1 MQSSFSLP
9 SSRGLALSAVAGL
22 CLLFAPVALWAQQ
35 SISVRQLALTHSG
48 AYDFFMANGQPAGD
62 SLYPYVARMA
72 EAGGHEYLLDGAFGP
87 NFDPS
92 NPADAFV
99 AEVEAVTQDGFISQ
113 WRRDSDTLL
122 EIDNVPGTTFAD
134 KAYTSLM
141 VSPRNYVGY
150 WFDET
155 TGELLRTDE
164 GIPEGLNP
172 QNDPVGFQ
180 TLVDEYVAAINV
192 FARRAPGATV
202 HLYEFLPPAFA
213 FPYANDPS
221 QDNTIAVSHI
231 DAYVNYSLGLYQDW
245 LDALA
250 TGIRNHP
257 QLEDGVHLV
266 PVPINR
272 VIGRLLLDHPE
283 LLTGRDWFDF
293 ARDDAPH
300 FGDVDGSSDFF
311 EAFLAPV
318 LYGVLFDQAVPS
330 GFTLE
335 PGNIFEDDFALITDY
350 VATALDTDASN
361 GGSDDDSGGGGSG
374 GDPTVT
380 RVEDTDSAWTL
391 TTGTRFDPAADG
403 LPAAENDSVISL
415 STASSQAQLTFTGT
429 GIRLYGVVFPG
440 GNTGR
445 IALDGG
451 APTTVDWQADPAQPG
466 QLLWE
471 SGTLADDTHTVTIAS
486 EGDWIAIDYVEILDG
501 DADDGGGG
509 GGGETGP
516 ALSGVDLGFIGTFSH
531 SAWGDRVPNTLGD
544 AVTAANPAAG
554 NVGFQVQW
562 GSGYDA
568 HVALLPDG
576 DPTANGGAG
585 SNVVVAAQQAD
596 TGGSDATLF
605 GIGYL
610 ADYIPDEENP
620 PDSGPRS
627 AYAEHQFVDLPDGFT
642 GTLSLEALAG
652 TTQVNVPYNL
662 ARMAVASQADV
673 LWNTPAYPALNEL
686 GEPFTRLDP
695 ATYVAEVRER
705 TALGAVGTANA
716 FSLIEASSAD
726 YSGELRLFSAPN
738 DLLIAWIE
746 QAPAWL
752 SGDANRISE
761 VRDLV
766 DPAVEPSSLA
776 AAYTESDFLAYPQDS
791 LFVDGGG
798 HFTQLPHLLFAH
810 AMLLTRLAEIDP
822 AFLEEDLSYLVRGGV
837 SSELATFL
845 HTLVVEAVRNQ
856 LDDYRGHNPPAPPAP
871 PVVTRPDVAGTYEFI
886 VAADG
891 SGLTDSIQA
900 AVNAALP
907 GDTIRIR
914 PGTYPE
920 SVSVATRELTLIAD
934 GEVIVTGHVGGTH
947 GFRIDAN
954 DIELR
959 GFTVRGISGQACP
972 GDHAATGFVLNA
984 ARTRLIDCVSHSNG
998 NNGFLV
1004 LPDARNVRIQG
1015 GSAFDNTV
1023 SGIGLAGGTDI
1034 TIRDMTFYSTGGDGG
1049 PDGSFQASA
1058 ILTENWGDS
1067 AASPRLPIEGIQP
1080 IDGLTI
1086 DNVTVYDHPDY
1097 GIRISAYNETLSRFP
1112 SGRIATTNLQ
1122 LTNSHIYNNG
1132 SRLSDFTGGLYH
1144 LGGILLQHIDGGLVA
1159 GNVIEDNYFWGIDAY
1174 RCNDFV
1180 YRDNWFLNNNRGMD
1194 TPGIT
1199 FEPVNVEINGG
1210 LRNEFSNNLVYGSF
1224 AGLFLSW
1231 IPDSND
1237 GALFGPDSITVEG
1250 NIMAGH
1256 TEGGFS
1262 MVVNGSGLSSRT
1274 VRNNFIER
1282 VDPAHLLYLRE
1293 DLGIDLE
1300 APELGN
1306 RIGSAPGFADAPNDD
1321 FSLLPT
1327 SPLRQNSWGPANLRP
1342 ATAPDFD
1349 EWILE
1354 ALGAGAPTAD
1364 LDATADPDRDNRPN
1378 LIEYATGGRPGLPD
1392 SDALM
1397 TLDRTSD
1404 TIASL
1409 DVVLRGNDPSLACQ
1423 IRYSDNLQDWTT
1435 ATLTYDGMV
1444 WASDTG
1450 TVQVES
1456 AQALGN
1462 GLWRLTLSLTVPGDS
1477 IFARLSVERVPDQP

>member
-1 MQSSFSLP
+1 MIPIVSPSSLP
-9 SSRGLALSAVAGL
+9 SKWLHRIAFPATIGFLLCAWTTPAVAQNT
-22 CLLFAPVALWAQQ
+22 VN
-35 SISVRQLALTHSG
+35 VRQLALTHSG
-48 AYDFFMANGQPAGD
+48 AYDFFTENGQPAGD

-72 EAGGHEYLLDGAFGP
+72 EAAGHTYRLDGTFGP
-87 NFDPS
+87 LFDPS
-92 NPADAFV
+92 NPSGSFV
-99 AEVEAVTQDGFISQ
+99 AEMESATADGFLSQ
-113 WRRDSDTLL
+113 WRRDSDTPM
-122 EIDNVPGTTFAD
+122 EIDNVPGATFAD

-155 TGELLRTDE
+155 TGELIVENGVPQGINRT
-164 GIPEGLNP
+164 
-172 QNDPVGFQ
+172 NDPAGFQ
-180 TLVDEYVAAINV
+180 SLVDEYVAAINV
-192 FARRAPGATV
+192 FARQAPGATV

-213 FPYANDPS
+213 FPYPENPS
-221 QDNTIAVSHI
+221 QDNTIAGSHI
-231 DAYVNYSLGLYQDW
+231 DDYVTHALGRHQDW

-250 TGIRNHP
+250 DGIRNHP
-257 QLEDGVHLV
+257 QLESRVTLV
-266 PVPINR
+266 TVPINR
-272 VIGRLLLDHPE
+272 VVAELLRDHPG
-283 LLTGRDWFDF
+283 LLVGRDWFDI
-293 ARDDAPH
+293 ARDGAPH
-300 FGDVDGSSDFF
+300 FGDAGGSSDFF

-318 LYGVLFDQAVPS
+318 LYGVLFAEAVPDS
-330 GFTLE
+330 FTLE
-335 PGNIFEDDFALITDY
+335 PGNIFESDFPLITNY
-350 VATALDTDASN
+350 VTNALNNSS
-361 GGSDDDSGGGGSG
+361 GGGGGGSG
-374 GDPTVT
+374 
-380 RVEDTDSAWTL
+380 S
-391 TTGTRFDPAADG
+391 
-403 LPAAENDSVISL
+403 
-415 STASSQAQLTFTGT
+415 
-429 GIRLYGVVFPG
+429 
-440 GNTGR
+440 
-445 IALDGG
+445 
-451 APTTVDWQADPAQPG
+451 
-466 QLLWE
+466 
-471 SGTLADDTHTVTIAS
+471 
-486 EGDWIAIDYVEILDG
+486 
-501 DADDGGGG
+501 GG

-516 ALSGVDLGFIGTFSH
+516 ALSEVDLGFIGTFSH
-531 SAWGDRVPNTLGD
+531 SAWGDRVPTTLED

-554 NVGFQVQW
+554 AVGFQVQW

-576 DPTANGGAG
+576 DPTANGGEG
-585 SNVVVAAQQAD
+585 SNVAVAARQAD
-596 TGGSDATLF
+596 TEGSDATLF

-620 PDSGPRS
+620 PDSGPRG

-662 ARMAVASQADV
+662 ARMAVASRADV

-705 TALGAVGTANA
+705 TAAGAVGTANA

-738 DLLIAWIE
+738 NLLVAWIE

-761 VRDLV
+761 VRGLV
-766 DPAVEPSSLA
+766 DPADEPPSLA

-798 HFTQLPHLLFAH
+798 HFTRLPHLLFAH

-845 HTLVVEAVRNQ
+845 HTLVVEAVRDQ

-871 PVVTRPDVAGTYEFI
+871 PVVTRPDISGTYEFV

-914 PGTYPE
+914 PGTYAE
-920 SVSVATRELTLIAD
+920 SVSVATRDLTLIAD

-947 GFRIDAN
+947 GFRIDGN
-954 DIELR
+954 DVELR
-959 GFTVRGISGQACP
+959 GFTVRGINGQAYP

-984 ARTRLIDCVSHSNG
+984 ARTRLIDCVSHGNG

-1004 LPDARNVRIQG
+1004 LPDASNVLIQG

-1034 TIRDMTFYSTGGDGG
+1034 TIRDMTFYSTGEDGG
-1049 PDGSFQASA
+1049 PDGSFQANA
-1058 ILTENWGDS
+1058 ILTDNWGDS

-1080 IDGLTI
+1080 INGLTI

-1097 GIRISAYNETLSRFP
+1097 GIRISAYNETLSEFP
-1112 SGRIATTNLQ
+1112 SGRITTTNLQ

-1132 SRLSDFTGGLYH
+1132 SRLSDFVGGLYH
-1144 LGGILLQHIDGGLVA
+1144 LGGVLIQHVDGGLVA
-1159 GNVIEDNYFWGIDAY
+1159 GNTIENNYFWGIDAY
-1174 RCNDFV
+1174 RCNDIV

-1210 LRNEFSNNLVYGSF
+1210 LRNVFTHNLVYGGFS
-1224 AGLFLSW
+1224 GLFVSW

-1237 GALFGPDSITVEG
+1237 GALFGPDSITVEE
-1250 NIMAGH
+1250 NILAGH

-1262 MVVNGSGLSSRT
+1262 MVVNGNGLSSRT
-1274 VRNNFIER
+1274 VRNNFIEQ
-1282 VDPAHLLYLRE
+1282 VDDAHLLYLRE

-1300 APELGN
+1300 SPQLGN
-1306 RIGSAPGFADAPNDD
+1306 IIGAAPGFTNAGGGD
-1321 FSLLPT
+1321 FTLLPS
-1327 SPLRQNSWGPANLRP
+1327 SPLQDNTWGPANLRP
-1342 ATAPDFD
+1342 APPTRDFD
-1349 EWILE
+1349 SWILE
-1354 ALGAGAPTAD
+1354 ELGATAPASDRT
-1364 LDATADPDRDNRPN
+1364 ATADPDGDNRPN
-1378 LIEYATGGRPGLPD
+1378 LIEYATGGRAGERDQGPILRITPAPGGGADIALTLRADDPALHCTLLHSSDLAEWSPARLTFAPGTWQTD
-1392 SDALM
+1392 S
-1397 TLDRTSD
+1397 
-1404 TIASL
+1404 
-1409 DVVLRGNDPSLACQ
+1409 P
-1423 IRYSDNLQDWTT
+1423 
-1435 ATLTYDGMV
+1435 TLTLLSERD
-1444 WASDTG
+1444 
-1450 TVQVES
+1450 
-1456 AQALGN
+1456 LGN
-1462 GLWRLTLSLTVPGDS
+1462 GLWELTLRASAAGAS
-1477 IFARLSVERVPDQP
+1477 HFFRLSVQRPSAQP

>member
-1 MQSSFSLP
+1 MSHSLLHLPLLAFS
-9 SSRGLALSAVAGL
+9 RRRFFRLAGAA
-22 CLLFAPVALWAQQ
+22 CLFLAPVGAVFAQ
-35 SISVRQLALTHSG
+35 SPTTVRQLAVTHSG
-48 AYDFFMANGQPAGD
+48 AYDFFTANGQPAGD

-72 EAGGHEYLLDGAFGP
+72 EAAGHIYRLDGTFGP

-92 NPADAFV
+92 NPAGAFV
-99 AEVEAVTQDGFISQ
+99 AEMQTATEDGFLSQ
-113 WRRDSDTLL
+113 WRRDSDTPL
-122 EIDNVPGTTFAD
+122 EIDNVSGATFAD

-155 TGELLRTDE
+155 TGELIVE
-164 GIPEGLNP
+164 NGVPQGINP
-172 QNDPVGFQ
+172 TNDPAGFQ
-180 TLVDEYVAAINV
+180 SLVDEYVAAINV
-192 FARRAPGATV
+192 FARQAPGATV
-202 HLYEFLPPAFA
+202 HLYEFLPPAFS
-213 FPYANDPS
+213 FPYPNDPS
-221 QDNTIAVSHI
+221 QDNTIAFNHI
-231 DAYVNYSLGLYQDW
+231 DEYVNHALGRYQDW

-250 TGIRNHP
+250 AGIRNHP
-257 QLEDGVHLV
+257 QLEDGVNLV

-283 LLTGRDWFDF
+283 LLAGRDWFDF

-318 LYGVLFDQAVPS
+318 LYGVLFDEAVPS
-330 GFTLE
+330 GFALE
-335 PGNIFEDDFALITDY
+335 PGNIFEDDFALITNY
-350 VATALDTDASN
+350 VATALDGN
-361 GGSDDDSGGGGSG
+361 PPGGGGPG

-380 RVEDTDSAWTL
+380 RVEDTNPAWTL
-391 TTGTRFDPAADG
+391 TAGTRFDPTADG
-403 LPAAENDSVISL
+403 LPAAENGSVISL
-415 STASSQAQLTFTGT
+415 HTASSQAQLTFTGT
-429 GIRLYGVVFPG
+429 GIRLYGLVFPG

-445 IALDGG
+445 IVLDDG
-451 APTTVDWQADPAQPG
+451 APTTVDWEADPAQAG

-471 SGTLADDTHTVTIAS
+471 SGTLADDTHTLTIAS

-501 DADDGGGG
+501 DAADGGGG

-554 NVGFQVQW
+554 TVGFQVQW

-585 SNVVVAAQQAD
+585 SNVAVAAQQAD
-596 TGGSDATLF
+596 TEGSDATLF

-620 PDSGPRS
+620 PDSGPRG

-642 GTLSLEALAG
+642 GTPTLEALAG

-738 DLLIAWIE
+738 
-746 QAPAWL
+746 
-752 SGDANRISE
+752 E

-776 AAYTESDFLAYPQDS
+776 AAYTESDFLSYPQDS

-871 PVVTRPDVAGTYEFI
+871 PVVTRPDVADTYEFI

-907 GDTIRIR
+907 GDTIRVR
-914 PGTYPE
+914 PGTYAE
-920 SVSVATRELTLIAD
+920 SVSVTTRDLTLIAD
-934 GEVIVTGHVGGTH
+934 GEVIVTAHVGGTH

-959 GFTVRGISGQACP
+959 GFTVRGISGQAYP

-1004 LPDARNVRIQG
+1004 LPDARNVLIQG

-1034 TIRDMTFYSTGGDGG
+1034 TIRDMTFYSTGQDGG

-1067 AASPRLPIEGIQP
+1067 AASPRLLIEGIQP

-1086 DNVTVYDHPDY
+1086 DNVTVYGHPDY

-1144 LGGILLQHIDGGLVA
+1144 LGGILLQHIDEGLVA

-1210 LRNEFSNNLVYGSF
+1210 LRNEFTNNLVYGSF

-1237 GALFGPDSITVEG
+1237 GALFGPDSITVED

-1262 MVVNGSGLSSRT
+1262 MVVNGNGLSSRT

-1300 APELGN
+1300 APQLGN
-1306 RIGSAPGFADAPNDD
+1306 IIGTAPGFADAPAGD
-1321 FSLLPT
+1321 FTLLPS
-1327 SPLRQNSWGPANLRP
+1327 SPLQDNSWGPANLRP
-1342 ATAPDFD
+1342 APPTRDFD
-1349 EWILE
+1349 SWILE
-1354 ALGAGAPTAD
+1354 ELGASTPSSARA
-1364 LDATADPDRDNRPN
+1364 ATADPDRDNRPN
-1378 LIEYATGGRPGLPD
+1378 LIEYTTGGRADAHDPGPPMRVNPHT
-1392 SDALM
+1392 ATTAAIEM
-1397 TLDRTSD
+1397 
-1404 TIASL
+1404 
-1409 DVVLRGNDPSLACQ
+1409 VLRGDDPALVTRL
-1423 IRYSDNLQDWTT
+1423 RYSGDLRSWSTV
-1435 ATLTYDGMV
+1435 TLTHSGGGFWQTDS
-1444 WASDTG
+1444 ASVV
-1450 TVQVES
+1450 VQNSEN
-1456 AQALGN
+1456 LGD
-1462 GLWRLTLSLTVPGDS
+1462 GLWRLTLTFPASGRSVFVRL
-1477 IFARLSVERVPDQP
+1477 FAEMAP

>member
-1 MQSSFSLP
+1 MTKPTIHPFRLFSRLRALPLAAAGFLLVSVGGASFKQNP
-9 SSRGLALSAVAGL
+9 
-22 CLLFAPVALWAQQ
+22 
-35 SISVRQLALTHSG
+35 ITVRQLALTHSG
-48 AYDFFMANGQPAGD
+48 AYDFFTENGQPAGD

-72 EAGGHEYLLDGAFGP
+72 EAAGHTYRLDGTFGP

-92 NPADAFV
+92 NPAGAFV
-99 AEVEAVTQDGFISQ
+99 AEMQTATEDGFLSQ
-113 WRRDSDTLL
+113 WRRDSDTPL
-122 EIDNVPGTTFAD
+122 EIDNVPGATFAG

-155 TGELLRTDE
+155 TGELIVE
-164 GIPEGLNP
+164 NGVPQGINP
-172 QNDPVGFQ
+172 TNDPAGFQ
-180 TLVDEYVAAINV
+180 SLVDEYVAAINV
-192 FARRAPGATV
+192 FARQAPGATV

-213 FPYANDPS
+213 FPYPEDPS
-221 QDNTIAVSHI
+221 QDNTIAVNHI
-231 DAYVNYSLGLYQDW
+231 DEYVNYALGRYQDW

-250 TGIRNHP
+250 AGIRNHP
-257 QLEDGVHLV
+257 QLEDGVTLV
-266 PVPINR
+266 PIPINR
-272 VIGRLLLDHPE
+272 VIGGLLLDHPE
-283 LLTGRDWFDF
+283 LLAGHDWFDF
-293 ARDDAPH
+293 ARDAAPH

-318 LYGVLFDQAVPS
+318 LYGVLFDEAVPS
-330 GFTLE
+330 GFALE
-335 PGNIFEDDFALITDY
+335 SGNIFEDDFALITDY
-350 VATALDTDASN
+350 VATALDAN
-361 GGSDDDSGGGGSG
+361 PPGGGGSG

-380 RVEDTDSAWTL
+380 RVEDTNPAWTL

-403 LPAAENDSVISL
+403 LPTAENGSVISL
-415 STASSQAQLTFTGT
+415 HTASSQAQLTFTGT
-429 GIRLYGVVFPG
+429 GIRLYGLVFPG

-451 APTTVDWQADPAQPG
+451 TPTTVDWQADPAQAG

-471 SGTLADDTHTVTIAS
+471 SGTLADDTHSLTIAS

-501 DADDGGGG
+501 DAVGGGG
-509 GGGETGP
+509 GGGGGAGP
-516 ALSGVDLGFIGTFSH
+516 GLSGVDLGFIGTFSH
-531 SAWGDRVPNTLGD
+531 SAWGDRVPTTLED

-554 NVGFQVQW
+554 AVGFQVQW

-576 DPTANGGAG
+576 DPTANGGEG
-585 SNVVVAAQQAD
+585 SNVAVAARQAD

-620 PDSGPRS
+620 PDSGPRG
-627 AYAEHQFVDLPDGFT
+627 AYAEHQFVDLPEDFT
-642 GTLSLEALAG
+642 GAPSLEALAG

-662 ARMAVASQADV
+662 ARMAVASRADV

-695 ATYVAEVRER
+695 ATYAAEVRER

-738 DLLIAWIE
+738 DLLVAWIE

-766 DPAVEPSSLA
+766 DPAGEPSSLA

-798 HFTQLPHLLFAH
+798 HFTRLPHLLFAH

-822 AFLEEDLSYLVRGGV
+822 DFLEEDLSYLVRGGV

-845 HTLVVEAVRNQ
+845 HTLVVEAVRDQ

-871 PVVTRPDVAGTYEFI
+871 PVVTRPDISGTYDFI

-914 PGTYPE
+914 PGTYAE
-920 SVSVATRELTLIAD
+920 SVSVTTRDLTLIAD

-947 GFRIDAN
+947 GFRIDGN
-954 DIELR
+954 DVELR
-959 GFTVRGISGQACP
+959 GFTVRGISGHAYP
-972 GDHAATGFVLNA
+972 GDHAATGFVLSA
-984 ARTRLIDCVSHSNG
+984 ARTRLIDCVSHGNG

-1004 LPDARNVRIQG
+1004 LPDARNVLIQG

-1034 TIRDMTFYSTGGDGG
+1034 TIRDMTFYSTGEDGG
-1049 PDGSFQASA
+1049 PDGSFQANA
-1058 ILTENWGDS
+1058 ILTDNWGDS

-1086 DNVTVYDHPDY
+1086 DNVTVHDHPDY

-1132 SRLSDFTGGLYH
+1132 SRLSDFVGGLYH
-1144 LGGILLQHIDGGLVA
+1144 LGGVLIQHVDGGLVA

-1174 RCNDFV
+1174 RCNDIV
-1180 YRDNWFLNNNRGMD
+1180 YRDNWFLDNNRGMD

-1210 LRNEFSNNLVYGSF
+1210 LRNQFTNNLVYGSF

-1237 GALFGPDSITVEG
+1237 GALFGPDSITVED

-1262 MVVNGSGLSSRT
+1262 MVVNGNGLSSRT

-1282 VDPAHLLYLRE
+1282 VDPAHLTYLRE

-1300 APELGN
+1300 APRLGN
-1306 RIGSAPGFADAPNDD
+1306 IIGAAPGFADAPGGD
-1321 FSLLPT
+1321 FTLLPSSPLQDNFWGPSNLRST
-1327 SPLRQNSWGPANLRP
+1327 SPSNDYSA
-1342 ATAPDFD
+1342 
-1349 EWILE
+1349 WILE
-1354 ALGAGAPTAD
+1354 ELGASAPSSARA
-1364 LDATADPDRDNRPN
+1364 ATADPDRDNRPN
-1378 LIEYATGGRPGLPD
+1378 LIEYATGGRADTRDPGPPLEISRPD
-1392 SDALM
+1392 PTTATVEL
-1397 TLDRTSD
+1397 
-1404 TIASL
+1404 
-1409 DVVLRGNDPSLACQ
+1409 VLRGDDPALVTRLRHSGDL
-1423 IRYSDNLQDWTT
+1423 RTWNTV
-1435 ATLTYDGMV
+1435 TLTRSGGAWQTDS
-1444 WASDTG
+1444 ASVD
-1450 TVQVES
+1450 V
-1456 AQALGN
+1456 LGSEDLGD
-1462 GLWRLTLSLTVPGDS
+1462 GLWRLTLTFPATGRSV
-1477 IFARLSVERVPDQP
+1477 FARLSAELPPGQP